1 MPIQM
6 SPQILG
12 ISPSGFIGYITAVG
26 GYYFE
31 LFMKNVRKNS
41 DKNQRKVYNDI
52 VHLNLIS
59 ERYKPLE

>member
-1 MPIQM
+1 M

-12 ISPSGFIGYITAVG
+12 ISASGFIGYITAVG